1 MTMLADVTET
11 NRTAPI
17 LIGGLVVLSLA
28 VFGVMLFRHANQVRA
43 TAEALIA
50 EEIAQENRAFCGK
63 FVAAAETAR
72 HAECASGLSEIRK
85 RHQERIAS
93 DMIGVL

>member
-1 MTMLADVTET
+1 MLADAAEK
-11 NRTAPI
+11 NRTPAI
-17 LIGGLVVLSLA
+17 LIGSLA
-28 VFGVMLFRHANQVRA
+28 VLALVVFGAMLLRHANQVRA
-43 TAEALIA
+43 ATEALIA

-72 HAECASGLSEIRK
+72 QAECASGLSEIRK
-85 RHQERIAS
+85 RHQDRIAS

>member
-1 MTMLADVTET
+1 MLADAAET
-11 NRTAPI
+11 NRTAAI
-17 LIGGLVVLSLA
+17 LIGSLAVLSLV
-28 VFGVMLFRHANQVRA
+28 VFGAMLFRHANQVRVA
-43 TAEALIA
+43 AEALIA

-72 HAECASGLSEIRK
+72 QAECANGLSEIRT
-85 RHQERIAS
+85 RHQDRIAS